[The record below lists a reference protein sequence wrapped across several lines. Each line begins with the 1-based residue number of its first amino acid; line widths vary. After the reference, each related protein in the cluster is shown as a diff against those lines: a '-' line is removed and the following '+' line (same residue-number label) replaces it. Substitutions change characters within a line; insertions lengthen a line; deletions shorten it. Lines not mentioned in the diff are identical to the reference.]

1 MFYTVYKITNK
12 INNKI
17 YIGKHQ
23 TNCLDDDYF
32 GSGKHLKYA
41 INKYGRENFVKE
53 ILHVFDNEDEMNTKE
68 AELVTEEFCKR
79 DDTYNIC
86 EGGKGGWSFVNRE
99 IWDNS
104 KRILKNEINRD
115 LLAKSGSIAAVKMW
129 KSLNEDIDAKEN
141 WRQKQIET
149 HRNSDFDFGSTFRG
163 KTHSDEWKK
172 KHSARMK
179 ESQNGKKNSQ
189 YGTKWSWITN
199 GFENKKV
206 PYVSDDQIPD
216 GWKRGI
222 QTVLKPA

>member
-1 MFYTVYKITNK
+1 MFYTIYKITNK
-12 INNKI
+12 INKKT

-23 TNCLDDDYF
+23 TKRLDDDYF
-32 GSGKHLKYA
+32 GSGKRLKYA
-41 INKYGRENFVKE
+41 VNKHGRENFVKE
-53 ILHVFDNEDEMNTKE
+53 ILYVFDTEAEMNAKE
-68 AELVTEEFCKR
+68 SELVTEEFCKR

-115 LLAKSGSIAAVKMW
+115 LLAKSGATGAIKMW
-129 KSLNEDIDAKEN
+129 KALNEDPDAKEN
-141 WRQKQIET
+141 WIRKQIET
-149 HRNSDFDFGSTFRG
+149 HKNSDFDFGATFRG

-172 KHSARMK
+172 KHSIRMK
-179 ESQNGKKNSQ
+179 NKQVGEKNSQ

-222 QTVLKPA
+222 QTVLKTA